1 MSMSMSYDGVA
12 NKTCGYLGFQSNHV
26 GATGVRLAK
35 PSLGDRLLTLLTL
48 AKDKAYEPMLLPAL
62 AAGLWTECLQSENY
76 RRAVM
81 LREIQSDI
89 GLMDSY
95 LQPVQKLIRQPME
108 FDAVHRKIVSQHA
121 FLTNGLSE
129 FIAELFPL
137 TKNAMQTFR
146 TFRRNSPQQQL
157 QQLGQQAVPSLEA
170 LEELEEYINHMHFRA
185 RAELQHNDRM
195 LSRLNVYLQVVS
207 RPIIRL
213 QPSCHLLTAS
223 NIALQSNAA
232 RSCPRNEAR
241 LLCYEEHFAIDHGL
255 SASNG
260 DRSKSCF
267 IDVPEVTC

>member
-1 MSMSMSYDGVA
+1 MSMSMSYDNAA
-12 NKTCGYLGFQSNHV
+12 NKTCGYLGFQSSM
-26 GATGVRLAK
+26 GSTGVRLAK
-35 PSLGDRLLTLLTL
+35 PSLGDRLLALLEL

-62 AAGLWTECLQSENY
+62 AAGLWTECLRGENY

-95 LQPVQKLIRQPME
+95 LQPAQKLIRQPME

-129 FIAELFPL
+129 FIAELFPS

-146 TFRRNSPQQQL
+146 AFRYPPSQQQQ
-157 QQLGQQAVPSLEA
+157 QQLGQQVVPSLET

-207 RPIIRL
+207 RPAKYFRIIHHSL
-213 QPSCHLLTAS
+213 IAS
-223 NIALQSNAA
+223 NSFTALCSKKSPAK
-232 RSCPRNEAR
+232 RNET
-241 LLCYEEHFAIDHGL
+241 LLL
-255 SASNG
+255 
-260 DRSKSCF
+260 
-267 IDVPEVTC
+267 